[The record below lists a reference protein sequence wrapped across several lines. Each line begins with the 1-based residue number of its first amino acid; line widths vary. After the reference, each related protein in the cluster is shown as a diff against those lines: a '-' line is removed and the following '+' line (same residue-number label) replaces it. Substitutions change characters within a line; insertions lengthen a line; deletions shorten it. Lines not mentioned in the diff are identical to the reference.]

1 MPRRPGAPRWYE
13 DIPWRIG
20 YRMRWLGYTFFGPAQ
35 LDDDADPLAKLKRER
50 QRRDAVR
57 AARRRLTD

>member
-35 LDDDADPLAKLKRER
+35 LDDDTDPLAKLKRER

>member
-1 MPRRPGAPRWYE
+1 M
-13 DIPWRIG
+13 G

>member
-13 DIPWRIG
+13 DIPWRVG

-35 LDDDADPLAKLKRER
+35 LDDDVDPLQKLKRER